1 MADERYVVWYSGLGT
16 LCLARMRSQRGAG
29 GMTTV
34 SFLPTRRMCVYGR
47 SAPFSTRSLPLESCV
62 TLEKAQPC
70 RSEGPCT
77 VWLRVDVVILG
88 DIHMPAG
95 L

>member
-1 MADERYVVWYSGLGT
+1 VVQRVGDFMCGKNAQPAWRWRDDYSI
-16 LCLARMRSQRGAG
+16 
-29 GMTTV
+29 
-34 SFLPTRRMCVYGR
+34 FPPTRRMCVYGR

-70 RSEGPCT
+70 RSEGPCA
-77 VWLRVDVVILG
+77 VWLRVDAVVLG